1 MPISP
6 GIGRRMPART
16 ILVTGAAGFVGRH
29 LIPALAAAFPEVR
42 IVGTGSRGAANVV
55 PMDVTQ
61 PDAVRELIAAEK
73 PNICFHLAGIA
84 AVGQARENPGSAWM
98 VNLQGSLNLA
108 DAILAAAP
116 GCRLVFV
123 SSAEAY
129 GASFAAGTPVDE
141 TVPLAPMNLY
151 AATKAAADLAL
162 GARVGEG
169 LRLLRLR
176 PFNHTGPGQD
186 ENFVVPAFAA
196 QIARIEAGLTPPELI
211 VGALTPERDF
221 LDIRDICDAYV
232 SCAARHEDLANNEIL
247 NLASGHATRI
257 GDLLERLLALS
268 AVKVTIREDPGRLR
282 GAEIPKAVG
291 NAAKARKLLDWAPQI
306 PLEETVESVLR
317 AARQKYLFAS
327 GLQL

>member
-1 MPISP
+1 MPIWP
-6 GIGRRMPART
+6 GIARSMSART

-29 LIPALAAAFPEVR
+29 LLPALAAAFPEAR
-42 IVGTGSRGAANVV
+42 IIGTGLHAAPGLV
-55 PMDVTQ
+55 PLDVTQ
-61 PDAVRELIAAEK
+61 PDAVRDLMATQK
-73 PNICFHLAGIA
+73 PDICFHLAGIA
-84 AVGQARENPGSAWM
+84 ALGQARENPGRAWA

-116 GCRLVFV
+116 RCRMVFI

-129 GASFAAGTPVDE
+129 GASFRAGVPLDEAA
-141 TVPLAPMNLY
+141 PLAPMNLY

-186 ENFVVPAFAA
+186 EKFVVPAFAG
-196 QIARIEAGLTPPELI
+196 QIARIEAGLAPPELA

-232 SCAARHEDLANNEIL
+232 RCAARDAELADDEIL

-257 GDLLERLLALS
+257 GDLLQRLLAMS
-268 AVKVTIREDPGRLR
+268 PVKIAVRHDASRLR
-282 GAEIPKAVG
+282 GAEIARAVG
-291 NAAKARKLLDWAPQI
+291 NAEKARNLLGWTPKI
-306 PLEETVESVLR
+306 PLEVTLAEVLA
-317 AARQKYLFAS
+317 AARKS
-327 GLQL
+327 EG